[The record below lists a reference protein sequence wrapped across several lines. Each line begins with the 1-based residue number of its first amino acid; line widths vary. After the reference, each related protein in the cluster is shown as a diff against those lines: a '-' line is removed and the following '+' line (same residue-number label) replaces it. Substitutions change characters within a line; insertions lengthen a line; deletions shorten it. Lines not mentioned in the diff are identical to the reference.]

1 MFLLSRSNNKQIEY
15 WNGVQFLSA
24 QYQDGLAKAKRFAS
38 QKAGLQEASDAKAC
52 WFDHEAGRWQGLPV
66 NCNPE

>member
-1 MFLLSRSNNKQIEY
+1 MYLLSRNNNKQVEY

-24 QYQDGLAKAKRFAS
+24 QYQDGKAKAKRFTS
-38 QKAGLQEASDAKAC
+38 QQEGLQEAAEARVC
-52 WFDHEAGRWQGLPV
+52 WFDHTAGQWRGLPV